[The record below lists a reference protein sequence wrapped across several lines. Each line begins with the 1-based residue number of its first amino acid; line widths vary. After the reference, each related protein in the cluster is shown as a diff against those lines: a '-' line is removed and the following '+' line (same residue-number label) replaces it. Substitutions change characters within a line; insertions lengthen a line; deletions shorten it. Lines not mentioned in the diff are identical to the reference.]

1 MPLLSA
7 IVITRNEAANIG
19 ACLDSVAFCDER
31 IVVDCGS
38 SDGTVDI
45 AKAKGARVEFHEWR
59 GFGPQKNYALSL
71 ATGTWVLSI
80 DADERATPELAG
92 AIKAALADASADGWE
107 LPRRSSFC
115 GREMR
120 HSGWSPD
127 YVLRLFRRGKAK
139 FDDALV
145 HERVIC
151 DGPVKRLDQPLLH
164 YPVLRLEDALSRM
177 DRYSTAS
184 AEALVASGRKVSF
197 LAGIGHGIFSFLRA
211 YVLRL
216 GFLDGAEGFLL
227 AVANAEGSYYRY
239 MKAWLATPR
248 AENQPPRSGG
258 GEPRE
263 AGLRARAAGG
273 VIEVTRQHPCAL
285 LCVPLVIHL
294 FSHPT
299 DDLRAR
305 EEQS

>member
-1 MPLLSA
+1 VPQLSA

-45 AKAKGARVEFHEWR
+45 AKAKGARVEIHAWR
-59 GFGPQKNYALSL
+59 GFGPQKNFALSL
-71 ATGTWVLSI
+71 ATGAWVLSI
-80 DADERATPELAG
+80 DADERATPKLAD
-92 AIKAALADASADGWE
+92 AIKAALADTSADGWE

-115 GREMR
+115 GRELR

-151 DGPVKRLDQPLLH
+151 DGLVKRLDQPLLH

-177 DRYSTAS
+177 DRYSSAS

-197 LAGIGHGIFSFLRA
+197 VAGIGHGLFSFLRA

-239 MKAWLATPR
+239 MKAWLATR
-248 AENQPPRSGG
+248 
-258 GEPRE
+258 EPKISSRRE
-263 AGLRARAAGG
+263 AGEGDRAK
-273 VIEVTRQHPCAL
+273 Q
-285 LCVPLVIHL
+285 
-294 FSHPT
+294 
-299 DDLRAR
+299 D
-305 EEQS
+305 

>member
-1 MPLLSA
+1 VPQLSA

-19 ACLDSVAFCDER
+19 DCLDSVAFCDER

-38 SDGTVDI
+38 SDGTVEI
-45 AKAKGARVEFHEWR
+45 AKAKGARVEIHEWR
-59 GFGPQKNYALSL
+59 GFGPQKNFALSL

-80 DADERATPELAG
+80 DADERATPNLAA
-92 AIKAALADASADGWE
+92 AIRAALADTSADGWE

-115 GREMR
+115 GRELR

-164 YPVLRLEDALSRM
+164 YPVLKLEDALSRM

-184 AEALVASGRKVSF
+184 ATALVASGRNVSF
-197 LAGIGHGIFSFLRA
+197 LAGIGHGLYSFLRA

-239 MKAWLATPR
+239 MKAWLATRKPKISHR
-248 AENQPPRSGG
+248 
-258 GEPRE
+258 RE
-263 AGLRARAAGG
+263 A
-273 VIEVTRQHPCAL
+273 
-285 LCVPLVIHL
+285 
-294 FSHPT
+294 
-299 DDLRAR
+299 
-305 EEQS
+305 EEGNHAKRD

>member
-1 MPLLSA
+1 VPRLSA
-7 IVITRNEAANIG
+7 IVITRDEAANIG
-19 ACLDSVAFCDER
+19 DCLDSVAFCDER

-38 SDGTVDI
+38 SDATVDI
-45 AKAKGARVEFHEWR
+45 AKAKGARVAFHEWR

-71 ATGTWVLSI
+71 ATGEWVLSI
-80 DADERATPELAG
+80 DADERATPKLAG
-92 AIKAALADASADGWE
+92 AIKAVLADPSADAWE

-115 GREMR
+115 GRELR

-127 YVLRLFRRGKAK
+127 YVLRLFRRGKAR

-145 HERVIC
+145 HERVIY

-184 AEALVASGRKVSF
+184 AAALVASGRKVSF
-197 LAGIGHGIFSFLRA
+197 LAGIGHGFYSFLRA

-239 MKAWLATPR
+239 MKAWLATR
-248 AENQPPRSGG
+248 EQKISRR
-258 GEPRE
+258 RE
-263 AGLRARAAGG
+263 AEEGNHAKQGDARQSG
-273 VIEVTRQHPCAL
+273 
-285 LCVPLVIHL
+285 
-294 FSHPT
+294 
-299 DDLRAR
+299 DLR
-305 EEQS
+305 Q